1 MADKSLLRP
10 TALRTWKDHHER
22 KSILRGSGRGRE
34 IRRGFWLG
42 ARHRDLL
49 YQQPLDSLGDHPR
62 HSGLALRDLCRA
74 VWVIQPTASV
84 ARMERSE
91 IRGHIRRIAI
101 PDIVAADLQ
110 RRSPPR
116 PAIANPP

>member
-1 MADKSLLRP
+1 MQGLTWRHARALACQSV
-10 TALRTWKDHHER
+10 TAEFASGR
-22 KSILRGSGRGRE
+22 KSILRGSGRGHE

-42 ARHRDLL
+42 GRHRDLL

-62 HSGLALRDLCRA
+62 HSGLALRDLCRT
-74 VWVIQPTASV
+74 VWVIRATASV

-101 PDIVAADLQ
+101 PDLWRQ
-110 RRSPPR
+110 
-116 PAIANPP
+116 